1 MVKRFEVFMTDHH
14 GTEKPCL
21 ILSADELNAVL
32 PSVLI
37 APITTF
43 NRKFPTRFTIGLK
56 GKKGQVALDLMH
68 TIPKSNLV
76 RKIGALPPQSYEGV
90 VLILQKMFRL

>member
-14 GTEKPCL
+14 GTEMPCL
-21 ILSADELNAVL
+21 VLSADEMNSVL
-32 PSVLI
+32 PYILI
-37 APITTF
+37 APITNCT
-43 NRKFPTRFTIGLK
+43 RSFPTRFTIGLQ

-68 TIPKSNLV
+68 TIPKSNLI

-90 VLILQKMFRL
+90 AAILQKMFRL

>member
-14 GTEKPCL
+14 GAEMPCL
-21 ILSADELNAVL
+21 IVSADEMNAAL
-32 PSVLI
+32 PYVLI

-43 NRKFPTRFTIGLK
+43 NRQFPTRFTIGLK

-68 TIPKSNLV
+68 TVPKSNLI

-90 VLILQKMFRL
+90 VHILNKMFQL